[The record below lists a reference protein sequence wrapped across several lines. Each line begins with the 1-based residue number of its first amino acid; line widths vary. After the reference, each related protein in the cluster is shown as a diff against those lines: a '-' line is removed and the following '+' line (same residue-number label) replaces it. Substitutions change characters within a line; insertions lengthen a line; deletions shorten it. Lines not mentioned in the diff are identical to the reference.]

1 MGNIALQHNGKFMKE
16 ENLQHLISRCEAFLR
31 DTRYAAISIRNHI
44 RRWNSG
50 IAQYLRSKGLDDY
63 SPPLG
68 DEYLCSIQALGIYT
82 EGTVN
87 EYRRS
92 VRMLNDMLLLG
103 HIRRS
108 SKVPVKYDFSGEIGM
123 EMLKFIDSQ
132 RRLRRAEKTI
142 VHHQRNLSYFLEYLV
157 QGKALAHPMEI
168 TEGDIVS
175 YIGVCSNKVSARYS
189 IRMLMS
195 FWHEHGV
202 VSNDFDEFFRAFKV
216 RRKERIPSFYPS
228 EDVEKIEESVNRN
241 CALGKRDYAII
252 LLASRL
258 GLRASDIAT
267 LTFDEIDWENN
278 LIRKKMVK
286 TGNFI
291 ELPLLSE
298 VGNAIIDYLK
308 NGRPKSSAVNLFIL
322 HRPPYTSLSAYAVCS
337 QINRL
342 IALSGVNVIGK
353 HHGLHSLRHSLA
365 SALLKQSTP
374 IETISE
380 VLGHQS
386 CLSTM
391 SYLSIDMES
400 LRQCAL
406 EVPLVPDTF
415 YNQKGGVFYE
425 RH

>member
-50 IAQYLRSKGLDDY
+50 IAQYLKSKGLDDY

-175 YIGVCSNKVSARYS
+175 YIGVCSNNNDSVK
-189 IRMLMS
+189 
-195 FWHEHGV
+195 FEV
-202 VSNDFDEFFRAFKV
+202 VQ
-216 RRKERIPSFYPS
+216 
-228 EDVEKIEESVNRN
+228 
-241 CALGKRDYAII
+241 LW
-252 LLASRL
+252 LSR
-258 GLRASDIAT
+258 
-267 LTFDEIDWENN
+267 
-278 LIRKKMVK
+278 
-286 TGNFI
+286 
-291 ELPLLSE
+291 
-298 VGNAIIDYLK
+298 
-308 NGRPKSSAVNLFIL
+308 
-322 HRPPYTSLSAYAVCS
+322 
-337 QINRL
+337 
-342 IALSGVNVIGK
+342 
-353 HHGLHSLRHSLA
+353 
-365 SALLKQSTP
+365 
-374 IETISE
+374 
-380 VLGHQS
+380 
-386 CLSTM
+386 
-391 SYLSIDMES
+391 
-400 LRQCAL
+400 
-406 EVPLVPDTF
+406 
-415 YNQKGGVFYE
+415 
-425 RH
+425 

>member
-1 MGNIALQHNGKFMKE
+1 MKE
-16 ENLQHLISRCEAFLR
+16 ENLQHLILRCEAFLR
-31 DTRYAAISIRNHI
+31 ETRYADRTIRNQLD
-44 RRWNSG
+44 RWNRG
-50 IAQYLRSKGLDDY
+50 IAKYLKSKGLCDY

-68 DEYLCSIQALGIYT
+68 DEFLCSIQALGIYT

-103 HIRRS
+103 HIRKS
-108 SKVPVKYDFSGEIGM
+108 SRVPVKYEFRGAIGA
-123 EMLKFIDSQ
+123 EMMKFIDSQ
-132 RRLRRAEKTI
+132 RRLRRAKKTI

-157 QGKALAHPMEI
+157 QGKALTHPMEI

-175 YIGVCSNKVSARYS
+175 YIEVCSNKVSARCS
-189 IRMLMS
+189 IRRLMS
-195 FWHEHGV
+195 FWFSQGIVTNSFE
-202 VSNDFDEFFRAFKV
+202 EFFCAFKV
-216 RRKERIPSFYPS
+216 RRRERIPSFYPS
-228 EDVEKIEESVNRN
+228 EDVEKIEESINRN
-241 CALGKRDYAII
+241 CALCKRDYAIV

-258 GLRASDIAT
+258 GLRASDIST

-291 ELPLLSE
+291 ELPLLPE

-308 NGRPKSSAVNLFIL
+308 NGRPESTAANLFIM
-322 HRPPYTSLSAYAVCS
+322 HKPPYDSLSAEAVCS
-337 QINRL
+337 QINNL
-342 IALSGVNVIGK
+342 ISLSGVDTTGK

-386 CLSTM
+386 CQSTM
-391 SYLSIDMES
+391 SYLAIDVES
-400 LRQCAL
+400 LRLCAL
-406 EVPLVPDTF
+406 AVPSVPDSF
-415 YNQKGGVFYE
+415 YNQKGGVFYG